1 MSKYTTEVR
10 FICETA
16 SGLGESKGY
25 TDVNTIITNAIPKIF
40 TFTFPIFDE
49 NYRTVLEKKILKHF
63 YTREICEET
72 VGLWKLRLDTRLNE
86 IMPYY
91 NKLYKSELLEFNPLY
106 TSNLTRTRKTDFDK
120 SESDDE
126 TIADTTV
133 NTSTSTETENSTT
146 DKTNTNVVT
155 NSGSD
160 SVDNDNTNTV
170 TNSGKDTVTTSASGT
185 TNRTDENVTDGSGNG
200 SSTNGSTNKYSDTP
214 QGALTN
220 VESGTYLTNATK
232 IDESGTTSSST
243 HNESTNESV
252 ITSND
257 SGTNK
262 TEFGKET
269 ISVDDGSSVTTYGKI
284 VNGSETE
291 AIENERSNNKND
303 RNEGTYN
310 RSRGNKNDVTST
322 EDYLECVSGYEG
334 AVPSDLLQ
342 KYRETFLNIDLMV
355 INNLEDLFFQLW

>member
-25 TDVNTIITNAIPKIF
+25 TDVDTIITNAIPKIF

-63 YTREICEET
+63 YTREIGEET

-106 TSNLTRTRKTDFDK
+106 TVDLTRTRKTDFDK
-120 SESDDE
+120 SENDNE

-133 NTSTSTETENSTT
+133 NTSASTETENSTT

-155 NSGSD
+155 NSG
-160 SVDNDNTNTV
+160 
-170 TNSGKDTVTTSASGT
+170 KDTVTTSSTGT
-185 TNRTDENVTDGSGNG
+185 TNRTDENTTDGSGNG
-200 SSTNGSTNKYSDTP
+200 SSTSGNTNKYSDTP
-214 QGALTN
+214 QGTLTN
-220 VESGTYLTNATK
+220 VESGTYLTNVTK

-257 SGTNK
+257 SGTNN
-262 TEFGKET
+262 TEF
-269 ISVDDGSSVTTYGKI
+269 GKI

-291 AIENERSNNKND
+291 AVENERSNNKND
-303 RNEGTYN
+303 KNEGTYN
-310 RSRGNKNDVTST
+310 RSRENKNDVTST
-322 EDYLECVSGYEG
+322 EDYLESVSGYEG
-334 AVPSDLLQ
+334 VAPSDLLQ
-342 KYRETFLNIDLMV
+342 KYRETFLNIDMMV